1 MNFDEQIDRRGTHA
15 SKWDNMEK
23 FSGVSAD
30 DGIAMW
36 VADMDFRAADCIQ
49 DAIRAK
55 TENGIYG
62 YFGDFSEYHAAIN
75 WWMENRHDWSVDP
88 SWIFTTH
95 GLCNGLGL
103 LLQTF
108 TEPGDRVALFSPV
121 YHAFERVI
129 TSANRNAI
137 PLELDDS
144 SGRYEMDFDK
154 YDAQM
159 TGQEKMLILCSPHNP
174 GGRIWTASELKQVA
188 EFCERHDLL
197 LVADEIHHD
206 LIMPGHQHISMP
218 VAAPEIAHRLI
229 MMTAASKTFNTA
241 GVHSGNVIIPDSTL
255 RRKFAGTMA
264 AFAISNSD
272 FGTIMTT
279 AAYSVAGAAWVDE
292 LRKYLDGNRIA
303 FENGIRAIPGLSIMP
318 LEATYLTWVNFAGTG
333 MDMEEVNRRVLGDA
347 KVVPNQG
354 YTFGK
359 GGESYLRFNI
369 GTQRA
374 NVTEAVERLQSAF
387 SDLQ

>member
-1 MNFDEQIDRRGTHA
+1 MNFDDNFDRRGTH
-15 SKWDNMEK
+15 SLKWDSMK
-23 FSGVSAD
+23 DFSGVSAD

-49 DAIRAK
+49 NALKDKLA
-55 TENGIYG
+55 NGNYG
-62 YFGDFSEYHAAIN
+62 YYGDFSEYHAAIN

-103 LLQTF
+103 LLHTF
-108 TEPGDRVALFSPV
+108 TEPGDGVALFSPV

-144 SGRYEMDFDK
+144 SGRFEMDFDK

-159 TGQEKMLILCSPHNP
+159 TGKEKMLILCSPHNP
-174 GGRIWTASELKQVA
+174 GGRIWSKSELAQVA

-197 LVADEIHHD
+197 LVSDEIHND
-206 LIMPGHQHISMP
+206 LIMPGHTHITMP
-218 VAAPEIAHRLI
+218 VAVPDIAPRLI
-229 MMTAASKTFNTA
+229 MMTAPSKTFNTA
-241 GVHSGNVIIPDSTL
+241 GVHSGNVIIPDPAL
-255 RRKFAGTMA
+255 RRKFKDTMA
-264 AFAISNSD
+264 AFSISNSD

-279 AAYSVAGAAWVDE
+279 AAYSPDGAAWLDE
-292 LRKYLDGNRIA
+292 LVKYLDGNRIE

-333 MDMEEVNRRVLGDA
+333 MDMKEVNRRVQTDA
-347 KVVPNQG
+347 KVVPSQG

-374 NVTEAVERLQSAF
+374 NITQAVKRLQAAF

>member
-49 DAIRAK
+49 DAIKAK

-137 PLELDDS
+137 PLELDDR

-279 AAYSVAGAAWVDE
+279 AAYSPAGAAWVDE

>member
-137 PLELDDS
+137 PLELDDR